1 MGLINWIF
9 DIYQHTRIDS
19 ALKDAA
25 AARSEITNLRVDPGR
40 SDAGRADTAR
50 LEAAI
55 GELALATRTV
65 QRMLVEKG
73 ICTREE
79 FAQRLRQVD
88 AEDGNVD
95 GKAPLR

>member
-9 DIYQHTRIDS
+9 DIYQHTRIDT
-19 ALKDAA
+19 ATKDAA
-25 AARSEITNLRVDPGR
+25 AARAEIASLRVDAQRG
-40 SDAGRADTAR
+40 DGGRADTAR
-50 LEAAI
+50 LEAAL

-73 ICTREE
+73 VCTRDE
-79 FAQRLRQVD
+79 FERRLRQID

-95 GKAPLR
+95 GRAPLR